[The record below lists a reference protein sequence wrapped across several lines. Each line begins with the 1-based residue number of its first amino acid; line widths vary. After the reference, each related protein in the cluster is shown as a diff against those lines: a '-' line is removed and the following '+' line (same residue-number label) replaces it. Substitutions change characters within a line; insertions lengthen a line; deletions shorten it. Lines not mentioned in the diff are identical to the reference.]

1 MFVLYSDMFAV
12 NEVYSDILLHCHFSQ
27 EWTKLEKTHGA
38 PWPAARCLHAACCL
52 NYGDEDPLLLM
63 TGGNDNN
70 NNIMKDAWL
79 LEVNSGRWR
88 EVREV

>member
-1 MFVLYSDMFAV
+1 V
-12 NEVYSDILLHCHFSQ
+12 
-27 EWTKLEKTHGA
+27 
-38 PWPAARCLHAACCL
+38 ARCFHAACCL
-52 NYGDEDPLLLM
+52 NYGDENPLLLM